1 MSGTVNLSELA
12 IQVGSGPR
20 WAMIRS
26 YFGISAFGVNA
37 YLADEPGVTIV
48 SEHDELHGDH
58 EELYFVGS
66 GHATFTVAG
75 DEIDAPAGTFV
86 FVRDPG
92 AKRKAVAKEGKTAI
106 VIAGAKPGEAFKPS
120 GWERQAPALVHFAT
134 KDYGKAIE
142 ALETLLAE
150 TPEDAGVLYNLA
162 CAESLN
168 GNEQQALE
176 HLRRS
181 VEIDPSFRE
190 LAEKDS
196 DFDAIR
202 SLAAA
207 DDPEFASAIAGK
219 PDTGGSSS

>member
-1 MSGTVNLSELA
+1 MSGTAELSDLA

-20 WAMIRS
+20 WAMVRT

-37 YLADEPGVTIV
+37 YIADEPGVTVV
-48 SEHDELHGDH
+48 SEHDEVTGGH

-66 GHATFTVAG
+66 GHATFTVDG

-86 FVRDPG
+86 FVRDPA
-92 AKRKAVAKEGKTAI
+92 AKRKAVAKEGGTAI

-120 GWERQAPALVHFAT
+120 NWERQAPALVHFST
-134 KDYGKAIE
+134 KEYDKAIE
-142 ALETLLAE
+142 ALEGLLAE

-168 GNEQQALE
+168 GNKQQALE

-181 VEIDPSFRE
+181 VELDPSFGE
-190 LAEKDS
+190 LAKKDS
-196 DFDAIR
+196 DFAAIR
-202 SLAAA
+202 DAAAA
-207 DDPEFASAIAGK
+207 DDAEFASAIAGQ
-219 PDTGGSSS
+219 PDAGGSSS